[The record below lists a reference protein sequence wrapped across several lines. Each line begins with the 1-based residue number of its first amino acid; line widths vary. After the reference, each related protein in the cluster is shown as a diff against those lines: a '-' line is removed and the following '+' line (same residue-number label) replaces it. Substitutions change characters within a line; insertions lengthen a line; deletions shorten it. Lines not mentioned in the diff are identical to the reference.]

1 MKTLSRIIVFLFIL
15 LDVYLIGKV
24 LLTGKNIQILNPAG
38 YIAFQE
44 RNLIYLCLLLMFI
57 VVIPVFIFA
66 IHVGMT
72 YHEKNKHAKYTP
84 DWDHSTKLQVFLWA
98 FPTTVI
104 LVLCVINWVSAHKL
118 DPHNE
123 LTNGTKPLRIQVVAL
138 RWKWLF
144 IYPEQG
150 VASVNT
156 VVFPEKTPIIF
167 DITASDSP
175 MNSFWI
181 PQLDGQIYAMAGMAT
196 QTHLIADHAG
206 TYRGSSAE
214 IDGEGFGDMTFTAN
228 SVTQGDF
235 DAWVERVKKTP
246 QALTTGTFADLNQ
259 PSQNVPPEYFSSTE
273 NNLFTTI
280 VMKYMAHPS
289 TPATHSYYM
298 SMPGMN
304 MQTTTKGGS

>member
-1 MKTLSRIIVFLFIL
+1 MKLLSRIIIFLFIVIDIFL
-15 LDVYLIGKV
+15 AGKF

-38 YIAFQE
+38 YIALQE
-44 RNLIYLCLLLMFI
+44 RDLIYLCLLLMFI

-66 IHVGMT
+66 IHVAMS
-72 YHEKNKHAKYTP
+72 YNEKNKHTKYTP
-84 DWDHSTKLQVFLWA
+84 DWDHSTKLQAFLWA
-98 FPTTVI
+98 FPTCII

-123 LTNGTKPLRIQVVAL
+123 LTNGVKPMTIQVVAL
-138 RWKWLF
+138 QWKWLF

-150 VASVNT
+150 IASVNE
-156 VVFPEKTPIIF
+156 VVFPEKTPIVF
-167 DITASDSP
+167 DITASDTP

-196 QTHLIADHAG
+196 QTHLIADKVG
-206 TYRGSSAE
+206 TYRGSNAE
-214 IDGEGFGDMTFTAN
+214 INGAGFADMTFTAK

-235 DAWVERVKKTP
+235 DAWAEHVR
-246 QALTTGTFADLNQ
+246 QSSHALTTETFNDLNH

-273 NNLFTTI
+273 NNLYITI

-289 TPATHSYYM
+289 DSADM
-298 SMPGMN
+298 QSMPEMN
-304 MQTTTKGGS
+304 THTVVKGGS